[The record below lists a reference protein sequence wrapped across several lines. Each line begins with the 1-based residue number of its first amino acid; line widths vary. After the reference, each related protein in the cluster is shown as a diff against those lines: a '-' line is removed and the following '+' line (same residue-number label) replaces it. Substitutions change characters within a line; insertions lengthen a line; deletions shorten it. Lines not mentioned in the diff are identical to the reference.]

1 MRIALLHYTAPPV
14 VGGVESVL
22 GHHARLMADDGYEV
36 RILAGRGDQ
45 VDPRVAFISIA
56 LLDSRHPE
64 VLAVK
69 SELDQGYV
77 PAAFDTLVAR
87 LTEDLRQALSDVH
100 ILIAHNVCSL
110 HKNLALTA
118 ALKRLYDQLPEMRF
132 ILWHHDL
139 AWIAPRYR
147 SELHPGYPWDL
158 LRMDWPRATQV
169 VVSRLRQ
176 HQLAQ
181 LLGVPLERIRV
192 IPNGI
197 DLNRWLKLETRT
209 QTLVRELDLLSAWPI
224 LLLPVRI
231 TPRKNIELALH
242 TLAALRQRLPQAI
255 LVVTGPLGAH
265 NPANTRYFE
274 RLIALRAQLGLEKA
288 AHFLAEICTE
298 VLPDE
303 VIGDLYRLA
312 DALFLPSQEE
322 GFGIP
327 VLEAGLV
334 GLPVF
339 CADIP
344 SLRELAG
351 THAAYFSPQAAPE
364 SVAALLAERLEA
376 FPSAQL
382 RLRVRQDYT
391 WESVYTRWIAPL
403 LAAGGEG

>member
-1 MRIALLHYTAPPV
+1 
-14 VGGVESVL
+14 
-22 GHHARLMADDGYEV
+22 MADAGHEV
-36 RILAGRGDQ
+36 CILAGRGAQ
-45 VDPRVAFISIA
+45 THPRVPLISIP

-64 VLAVK
+64 VLALK
-69 SELDQGYV
+69 AELDQGRL
-77 PAAFDTLVAR
+77 PAAFDELVTR
-87 LTEDLRQALSDVH
+87 LTEKLGQALTGIH

-118 ALKRLYDQLPEMRF
+118 ALKRLCDHALETRF

-139 AWIAPRYR
+139 AWTTSRYR

-181 LLGVPLERIRV
+181 LLGVPLERVKV

-197 DLNRWLKLETRT
+197 DPNRWLKLETGT
-209 QTLVRELDLLSAWPI
+209 QALVKELDLLSAWPI

-231 TPRKNIELALH
+231 TPRKNIELALQ
-242 TLAALRQRLPQAI
+242 TLAALRQHLPQAA

-265 NPANTRYFE
+265 NPANARYFE
-274 RLIALRAQLGLEKA
+274 GLIALRAQLGLERA
-288 AHFLAEICTE
+288 AHFLAEICADA
-298 VLPDE
+298 LPDE
-303 VIGDLYRLA
+303 VIADLYRLA
-312 DALFLPSQEE
+312 DALFLPSREE
-322 GFGIP
+322 GFGLPI
-327 VLEAGLV
+327 LEAGLV

-344 SLRELAG
+344 PLRELAG
-351 THAAYFSPQAAPE
+351 AHAAYFSPQAAPE
-364 SVAALLAERLEA
+364 GVAALIAERLETS
-376 FPSAQL
+376 PSAQL

-391 WESVYTRWIAPL
+391 WERVYTRWIAPL
-403 LAAGGEG
+403 LEAAGGEV